1 MEQMALPRA
10 SAGDPIFFLH
20 HTNLDRLWWE
30 WQKLDLPARLTDMG
44 GRNTPDPEWLS
55 RPPHNWTAPSTA
67 LTDYSGDPGNVT
79 TLNHVL
85 WGLELIPNA
94 TVSNVMDIRGEYLC
108 FEYV

>member
-1 MEQMALPRA
+1 MALPRA

-44 GRNTPDPEWLS
+44 GPNTPNLTWLAT
-55 RPPHNWTAPSTA
+55 PPHNWSFPPPA
-67 LTDYSGDPGNVT
+67 LTDHSGDPGNVT
-79 TLNHVL
+79 TLDHVL

-94 TVSNVMDIRGEYLC
+94 TVGDVMNIRGDYLC
-108 FEYV
+108 FDYV